1 MFAKKSIKLPP
12 NQINSTI
19 GQGIAFKGSIQGEGG
34 VRIDGEF
41 EGVLSNNG
49 DVIIDQNGRVNAE
62 LKAQNITIAGNFEGN
77 LEAEKILEVK
87 KTGIAH
93 GTFITRSLIV
103 EEGARLTGSIDM
115 KVDVLVVPDN
125 VKPHLVRDGA
135 TEKEDAPETVEA
147 KGDSM
152 KDTG

>member
-19 GQGIAFKGSIQGEGG
+19 GQGIAFKGSIQGEGC

-49 DVIIDQNGRVNAE
+49 DVIIDRNGRVNAE
-62 LKAQNITIAGNFEGN
+62 LNAQNITIAGNYEGN

-93 GTFITRSLIV
+93 GTFITRKLIV

-115 KVDVLVVPDN
+115 KDDALAVPDIE
-125 VKPHLVRDGA
+125 KPHLVRDGA
-135 TEKEDAPETVEA
+135 TEQEDAPQAVEN
-147 KGDSM
+147 KEDIM
-152 KDTG
+152 EDTG